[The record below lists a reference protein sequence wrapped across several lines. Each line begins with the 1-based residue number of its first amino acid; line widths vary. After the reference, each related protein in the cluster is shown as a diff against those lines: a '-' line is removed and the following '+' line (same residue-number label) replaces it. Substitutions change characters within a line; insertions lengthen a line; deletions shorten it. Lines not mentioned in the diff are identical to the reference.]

1 MAISKFMM
9 VKLMLLMKRIMA
21 KFTVGEALQSLLTRK
36 EPTSGKVQE
45 RDPACCCSF
54 TTVASMSGMVGHFQG
69 STFVRPAEHKAFA
82 YKLPPSTEP

>member
-1 MAISKFMM
+1 MAITKFMM

-45 RDPACCCSF
+45 R
-54 TTVASMSGMVGHFQG
+54 
-69 STFVRPAEHKAFA
+69 
-82 YKLPPSTEP
+82 PSLLLLFHHCRFNVWDGWTLSRKHIRQTC